1 MTIDNTEFE
10 SLSAGDLTELVS
22 GQVPEGLYI
31 EYKRETYGR
40 SDSDKREALKDV
52 SAFANSHGGHL
63 IIGISEEN
71 GIPVS
76 VSGINDID
84 ADAEI
89 LRLEQMVRTGIEPRI
104 TGIKTRSI
112 ALTGGGY
119 AFIMRIPKS
128 WNPPHRISA
137 NNSNRFWV
145 RNSGGA
151 HEASVEELRNM
162 FTLTSDAIEKAKQ
175 FRQDRVDFITREQ
188 GIRPLEGG
196 GRLIMHI
203 VPLSAFSNPNQLDLE
218 AAHAN
223 HMLFRPLG
231 SMGMTPKFNFDGFIN
246 ERGGEQNNGY
256 TQVFR
261 NGIIEA
267 TKSGIVREIRGN
279 QSIPGR
285 GIEGYIFEVLSPYI
299 NGLNN
304 IGISPPC
311 IIMFTLEGVEGAR
324 YLVREPMFIE
334 DIHPIDRPCLFLP
347 ECILS
352 DFGTDADHHRSV
364 KPAFDA
370 LWNTMGFS
378 GSQFFNEEGLWVGNQ
393 Q

>member
-1 MTIDNTEFE
+1 MSIDNAEFE
-10 SLSAGDLTELVS
+10 SLTEADLVEIVS
-22 GQVPEGLYI
+22 GQVPEGLYL
-31 EYKRETYGR
+31 EYKRDTYGM
-40 SDSDKREALKDV
+40 SDSDKKEALKDI
-52 SAFANSHGGHL
+52 SAFANAHGGHL
-63 IIGISEEN
+63 IIGITEEN

-76 VSGINDID
+76 ISGINDID

-89 LRLEQMVRTGIEPRI
+89 LRLEQIARTGIEPRI
-104 TGIKTRSI
+104 TGIKTRAIS
-112 ALTGGGY
+112 LNDGGFV
-119 AFIMRIPKS
+119 FIMRIPKS

-137 NNSNRFWV
+137 KNSNRFWV

-175 FRQDRVDFITREQ
+175 FRQDRINYIVSEQ
-188 GIRPLEGG
+188 GIRPLVSG
-196 GRLIMHI
+196 GRLIIHI

-218 AAHAN
+218 AAFSN

-231 SMGMTPKFNFDGFIN
+231 SMDMTPKFNFDGFIN
-246 ERGGEQNNGY
+246 ERGGEHNHGY

-267 TKSGIVREIRGN
+267 TKSGIVREIEGN
-279 QSIPGR
+279 LTIPGS
-285 GIEGYIFEVLSPYI
+285 GIEAQIFEVLSPYI
-299 NGLNN
+299 EGLNRV
-304 IGISPPC
+304 GISPPC

-324 YLVREPMFIE
+324 YIVSD
-334 DIHPIDRPCLFLP
+334 DIFFDIPPPIDRPCLFLP

-352 DFGTDADHHRSV
+352 DFGMVADHHRSV

-370 LWNTMGFS
+370 LWNTMGYS
-378 GSQFFNEEGLWVGNQ
+378 GSQFFNEEGLWVGSQ
-393 Q
+393 K